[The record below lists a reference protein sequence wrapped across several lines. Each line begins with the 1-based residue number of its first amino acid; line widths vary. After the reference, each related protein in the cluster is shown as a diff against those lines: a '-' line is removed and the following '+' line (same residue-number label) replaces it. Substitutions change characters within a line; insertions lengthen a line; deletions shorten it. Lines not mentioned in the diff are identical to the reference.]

1 MRKQILFICIIV
13 LSVSSCER
21 DDICIDDVTPN
32 FTIRFFD
39 SEDPDETK
47 SISGLEVKLLDTD
60 IDTLLF
66 SSDSIQLP
74 LRLDINTTKYSL
86 TNELSESLIKT
97 DTITLVYSPEVVFVG
112 RACGFKSIFNNV
124 VYSNTNN
131 WITDVEIV
139 SETINDENLA
149 HVKIYH

>member
-1 MRKQILFICIIV
+1 VRKQILFICIIV